1 MGYRHYFY
9 LVDKS
14 RCEAI
19 RNMTMSELCNYA
31 KSEGVEGGDGWFSF
45 NDNKFLDK
53 KEIFEFGKLYWDDT
67 ADRIYSKGEPLF
79 TDKEVQEDV
88 SDYDPYVVGK
98 PGVLEAIEIYKRKII
113 EAYKN
118 LLVDGGKQF
127 LPGGFFIE
135 RDDIK
140 SIDKIRDFIHERLKW
155 WERLGAI
162 DLDET
167 HESISGSWQYEHQI
181 FELVRL
187 YKAIDWETKT
197 VLFYGW

>member
-14 RCEAI
+14 KCEAI

-79 TDKEVQEDV
+79 TDKEVQKRV
-88 SDYDPYVVGK
+88 SDYVPYVVGK
-98 PGVLEAIEIYKRKII
+98 PGLLEAIKIYKRKII
-113 EAYKN
+113 ESYKD
-118 LLVDGGKQF
+118 LLVDG
-127 LPGGFFIE
+127 E
-135 RDDIK
+135 DIK

-167 HESISGSWQYEHQI
+167 HESISDSYQYEHQI

-187 YKAIDWETKT
+187 YKSIDWETKT

>member
-14 RCEAI
+14 KCEAI

-113 EAYKN
+113 ESYKD
-118 LLVDGGKQF
+118 LLVDGGVQL
-127 LPGGFFIE
+127 LPGGFSIGRE
-135 RDDIK
+135 DIK
-140 SIDKIRDFIHERLKW
+140 SIDKVREFIHEKLKW
-155 WERLGAI
+155 WELFGAI

-167 HESISGSWQYEHQI
+167 HESISDSYQYEHQI

-187 YKAIDWETKT
+187 YKSIDWETKT

>member
-14 RCEAI
+14 KCEEVK
-19 RNMTMSELCNYA
+19 NMTLNELCDYA
-31 KSEGVEGGDGWFSF
+31 KSEGVEVEDGCFYF
-45 NDNKFLDK
+45 NDEKFLDK
-53 KEIFEFGKLYWDDT
+53 KRIFEFGKLYWDDT

-113 EAYKN
+113 ESYKD
-118 LLVDGGKQF
+118 LLVDGGVQL
-127 LPGGFFIE
+127 LPGGFSIGRE
-135 RDDIK
+135 DIK
-140 SIDKIRDFIHERLKW
+140 SIDKVREFIHEKLKW
-155 WERLGAI
+155 WELFGAI

-167 HESISGSWQYEHQI
+167 HESISDSYQYEHQI

-187 YKAIDWETKT
+187 YKSIDWETKT

>member
-14 RCEAI
+14 KCEAI

-113 EAYKN
+113 ESYKD
-118 LLVDGGKQF
+118 LLVDGGVQL
-127 LPGGFFIE
+127 LPGGFFIGRE
-135 RDDIK
+135 DIK
-140 SIDKIRDFIHERLKW
+140 SIDKVREFIHEKLKW
-155 WERLGAI
+155 WELFGAI

-167 HESISGSWQYEHQI
+167 HESISDSYQYEHQI

-187 YKAIDWETKT
+187 YKSIDWETKT

>member
-14 RCEAI
+14 KCEAVK
-19 RNMTMSELCNYA
+19 NMTLNELCDYA
-31 KSEGVEGGDGWFSF
+31 KSEGVEVEDGWFSF

-113 EAYKN
+113 ESYKD
-118 LLVDGGKQF
+118 LLVDGGVQL
-127 LPGGFFIE
+127 LPGGFYIE
-135 RDDIK
+135 REDIK
-140 SIDKIRDFIHERLKW
+140 SIDKVREFIHEKLKW
-155 WERLGAI
+155 WELFGAI

-187 YKAIDWETKT
+187 YKTIDWGTKT

>member
-1 MGYRHYFY
+1 
-9 LVDKS
+9 
-14 RCEAI
+14 
-19 RNMTMSELCNYA
+19 MTMSELCNYA

-118 LLVDGGKQF
+118 LLVDGGVQL
-127 LPGGFFIE
+127 LPGGFSIGRE
-135 RDDIK
+135 DIK
-140 SIDKIRDFIHERLKW
+140 SIDKVREFIHEKLKW
-155 WERLGAI
+155 WELFGAI

-167 HESISGSWQYEHQI
+167 HESISDSYQYEHQI

-187 YKAIDWETKT
+187 YKSIDWETKT

>member
-14 RCEAI
+14 KCEAI

-98 PGVLEAIEIYKRKII
+98 PGVLEAIEIYKSG
-113 EAYKN
+113 Y
-118 LLVDGGKQF
+118 
-127 LPGGFFIE
+127 
-135 RDDIK
+135 
-140 SIDKIRDFIHERLKW
+140 
-155 WERLGAI
+155 
-162 DLDET
+162 
-167 HESISGSWQYEHQI
+167 ESSTMCMAC
-181 FELVRL
+181 R
-187 YKAIDWETKT
+187 
-197 VLFYGW
+197 

>member
-14 RCEAI
+14 KCEEVK
-19 RNMTMSELCNYA
+19 NMTLNELCDHA
-31 KSEGVEGGDGWFSF
+31 KSEGVEVEDGWFCF
-45 NDNKFLDK
+45 NDEKFLDK
-53 KEIFEFGKLYWDDT
+53 KRIFEFGKLYWDDT

-113 EAYKN
+113 GSYKD
-118 LLVDGGKQF
+118 LLVDGGVQL
-127 LPGGFFIE
+127 LPGGFSIGRE
-135 RDDIK
+135 DIK
-140 SIDKIRDFIHERLKW
+140 SIDKVREFIHEKLKW
-155 WERLGAI
+155 WELFGAI

-167 HESISGSWQYEHQI
+167 HESISDSYQYEHQI

-187 YKAIDWETKT
+187 YKSIDWETKT

>member
-14 RCEAI
+14 KCEAI

-45 NDNKFLDK
+45 NDNKFLGK
-53 KEIFEFGKLYWDDT
+53 KRIFEFGKLYWDDT

-113 EAYKN
+113 ESYKD
-118 LLVDGGKQF
+118 LLVDGGVQL
-127 LPGGFFIE
+127 LPGGFFIGRE
-135 RDDIK
+135 DIK
-140 SIDKIRDFIHERLKW
+140 SIDKVREFIHEKLKW
-155 WERLGAI
+155 WELFGAI

-167 HESISGSWQYEHQI
+167 HESISDSYQYEHQI

-187 YKAIDWETKT
+187 YKSIDWETKT

>member
-14 RCEAI
+14 KCEAVK
-19 RNMTMSELCNYA
+19 NMTLNELYDYA
-31 KSEGVEGGDGWFSF
+31 KSGGVEVEDGWFYF
-45 NDNKFLDK
+45 GDDKFLDK
-53 KEIFEFGKLYWDDT
+53 KRIFEFGKLYWDDT

-79 TDKEVQEDV
+79 TDKEVQKNV
-88 SDYDPYVVGK
+88 SDYLPYVVGK

-113 EAYKN
+113 EGYKD

-127 LPGGFFIE
+127 LPVGFSIE
-135 RDDIK
+135 WDDIR

-167 HESISGSWQYEHQI
+167 HESISDSYQYEHQI

-187 YKAIDWETKT
+187 YKSIDWETKT

>member
-1 MGYRHYFY
+1 MGDRRYFY

-14 RCEAI
+14 KCEAI

-127 LPGGFFIE
+127 LPGGFSIE

-140 SIDKIRDFIHERLKW
+140 SIDKIRDFIHESLKW

-167 HESISGSWQYEHQI
+167 HESISDSYQYEHQI

-187 YKAIDWETKT
+187 YKSIDWETKT

>member
-14 RCEAI
+14 KCEEVK
-19 RNMTMSELCNYA
+19 NMTLNELCDYA
-31 KSEGVEGGDGWFSF
+31 KSKGVEGGDGWFSF

-140 SIDKIRDFIHERLKW
+140 SIDKIRDFITEKLKW

-187 YKAIDWETKT
+187 YKSIDWETKT

>member
-14 RCEAI
+14 KCEAI
-19 RNMTMSELCNYA
+19 RNMTMSKLCNYA

-127 LPGGFFIE
+127 LPGGFYIE

-167 HESISGSWQYEHQI
+167 HESISDSYQYEHQI

-187 YKAIDWETKT
+187 YKSIDWETKT

>member
-14 RCEAI
+14 KCEAI

-118 LLVDGGKQF
+118 LLVDGGVQL
-127 LPGGFFIE
+127 LPGGFYIE
-135 RDDIK
+135 REDIK
-140 SIDKIRDFIHERLKW
+140 SIDKVREFIHEKLKW
-155 WERLGAI
+155 WELFGAI

-167 HESISGSWQYEHQI
+167 HESISDSYQYEHQI

-187 YKAIDWETKT
+187 YKSIDWETKT